1 MGRVAPSVRLDS
13 LPRPVDLRGQVVD
26 RQVGADGLDSRAGKP
41 LSPNVKHQLGPACQ
55 ESTGTT
61 HTITYLWCR
70 IWLYEIKAPPPATRT
85 CLSSSS
91 DSPARSVRTRSLRAA
106 WRPCS
111 RGPARRAR

>member
-1 MGRVAPSVRLDS
+1 MGRVAPSVIARQQLRLDS

-61 HTITYLWCR
+61 NTNKYLCSLF
-70 IWLYEIKAPPPATRT
+70 WLYHNKR
-85 CLSSSS
+85 
-91 DSPARSVRTRSLRAA
+91 
-106 WRPCS
+106 RPRRRS
-111 RGPARRAR
+111 RG